1 MASPRANCHS
11 AMTAAARRQREKEAR
26 REAILEAAEARLR
39 DVGPH
44 TLTMDEVA
52 QLAEL
57 SKGALYLYF
66 PSKDALLAAVAER
79 RMASHLPRVRAAVLR
94 ARTGIDRVIAIV
106 RAHQSR
112 FREEP
117 EVFRMMIEWLLQ
129 PDLDD
134 RSEDFAAYRARV
146 DEAFGMLIE
155 ALQEGRRDGSIR
167 ADVDPLHQAMNLWS
181 SSLGVFLMQHNASAM
196 VRRLA
201 RPVDFGRLPALHE
214 DSLRRAL
221 APQSAPAPEA
231 PEGSQGDAT

>member
-1 MASPRANCHS
+1 
-11 AMTAAARRQREKEAR
+11 MTAAARRQREKEAR

-39 DVGPH
+39 EVGPRV
-44 TLTMDEVA
+44 LTMDEVA

-79 RMASHLPRVRAAVLR
+79 RMASHLPRVRAALRR
-94 ARTGIDRVIAIV
+94 ARTGLDRVVTIV
-106 RAHQSR
+106 RAHQAR

-129 PDLDD
+129 PELDD
-134 RSEDFAAYRARV
+134 RSDDFAAYRARV

-167 ADVDPLHQAMNLWS
+167 TDVDPLHQAMHLWS
-181 SSLGVFLMQHNASAM
+181 TSLGVFLMQHNASSI

-201 RPVDFGRLPALHE
+201 QPVDFAKLPGLHE
-214 DSLRRAL
+214 ADLRRAL
-221 APQSAPAPEA
+221 APSLPP
-231 PEGSQGDAT
+231 PPRGDAP